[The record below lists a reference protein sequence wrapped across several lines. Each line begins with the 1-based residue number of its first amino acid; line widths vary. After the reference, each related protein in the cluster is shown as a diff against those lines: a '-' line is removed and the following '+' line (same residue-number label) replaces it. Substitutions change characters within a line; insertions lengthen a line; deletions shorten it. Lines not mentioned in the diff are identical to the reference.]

1 LTSTDHS
8 PGEQPR
14 RGVVPTP
21 AASLTARGQR
31 TRRALLDAGRRV
43 FEQDGY
49 HDARIVDVATQAGC
63 AVGSFYNYFESKEE
77 LFKVLLI
84 ELEGEVYRE
93 PARLPAD
100 AAPVERLR
108 ETNRLYFE
116 SFRRN
121 SAFWAVVEEAGLQS
135 KEARQLL
142 TDRHHYYRARTERA
156 LALWQTQGLIPADVD
171 LTFAS
176 TALGAMTERCAYLW
190 FVLGEEVV
198 LDEAVENI
206 TRLWAD
212 VLKLAYVPAAKRA

>member
-1 LTSTDHS
+1 MTSTDE
-8 PGEQPR
+8 PTAQKPR
-14 RGVVPTP
+14 RTVVPAP
-21 AASLTARGQR
+21 APSLTARGHR
-31 TRRALLDAGRRV
+31 TRRALLDAGRTV
-43 FEQDGY
+43 FERDGY
-49 HDARIVDVATQAGC
+49 HDARIVDVATTAGC
-63 AVGSFYNYFESKEE
+63 AVGSFYNYFDSKEE

-100 AAPVERLR
+100 AAPIDRLR

-121 SAFWAVVEEAGLQS
+121 SAFWAVVEQAGLQS

-142 TDRHHYYRARTERA
+142 NDRHHYYRSRTERA
-156 LALWQTQGLIPADVD
+156 LALWQAEGLIPPEVN
-171 LTFAS
+171 LHFAA

-190 FVLGEEVV
+190 FVLGEAVDV
-198 LDEAVENI
+198 DEAVTEI

-212 VLKLAYVPAAKRA
+212 ALKLDC